1 MKNHGILAARRR
13 LGFICLLALS
23 VQALSA
29 AEEIIVRARLDR
41 ETVWAGQR
49 VRLQVDVLGR
59 NGWAQAKPAREIML
73 PGAYILPAG
82 NSRVRLQE
90 SIDGDDYSGQRYEWF
105 LYPQRHGTTRIPPF
119 DLQVSLQTWGAGG
132 GTAERSAKTPALAL
146 QVELPPGVDP
156 TLPLIV
162 SPDFS
167 TEQTWEP
174 DTRKLR
180 VGDALKR
187 IITLQASNLPAMV
200 LPPITHPEAP
210 GMGMYPSDPQV
221 EDLPDG
227 SGRRR
232 QTVTYVCQSVA
243 NPELLTHRFQWWNPE
258 TAELRL
264 VTLPGQSLTITGL
277 APTQESRHEATPSLA
292 PLWLFIPLIAAALA
306 CLIRQLHRHPLPEET
321 LRFKTLLRSARN
333 ADSLNTCH
341 ALLLWIDTLPE
352 DSGNCMTFLEK
363 HSTNQTVRIA
373 EQLLRDPQQA
383 HTPIEMR
390 QLAVDLRRA
399 RREHRKAR
407 KRRRK
412 INQHLPPLND
422 PMT

>member
-1 MKNHGILAARRR
+1 MKNPGILAARR

-29 AEEIIVRARLDR
+29 AEEIIVRARLDQ

-49 VRLQVDVLGR
+49 VGLQVDVLGR

-105 LYPQRHGTTRIPPF
+105 LYPQRHGTTQIPPL

-132 GTAERSAKTPALAL
+132 GTADRSAKTPTLAL
-146 QVELPPGVDP
+146 QVELLPGVDP

-167 TEQTWEP
+167 AEQSWKP

-187 IITLQASNLPAMV
+187 IITLRASNLPAMV
-200 LPPITHPEAP
+200 LPPIAHPEAP

-221 EDLPDG
+221 EDRPDG
-227 SGRRR
+227 SGLRR

-243 NPELLTHRFQWWNPE
+243 NPELPTHRFQWWNPE

-264 VTLPGQSLTITGL
+264 VTLKGRSLTITGL
-277 APTQESRHEATPSLA
+277 APAQNAWKEETPSLA
-292 PLWLFIPLIAAALA
+292 PLWLLIALIAAALA
-306 CLIRQLHRHPLPEET
+306 CLIRRLHRRPLHEET
-321 LRFKTLLRSARN
+321 LRFKTLLRSARHGN
-333 ADSLNTCH
+333 SPATCH
-341 ALLLWIDTLPE
+341 ALLLWIDSLPE
-352 DSGNCMTFLEK
+352 YSANCMTFLEK
-363 HSTNQTVRIA
+363 HSTNQTVQIV
-373 EQLLRDPQQA
+373 EQLLRDPEEA
-383 HTPIEMR
+383 HTPAEMR

-399 RREHRKAR
+399 RRDHRKAR

-412 INQHLPPLND
+412 IHQHLPPLNG

>member
-1 MKNHGILAARRR
+1 
-13 LGFICLLALS
+13 
-23 VQALSA
+23 
-29 AEEIIVRARLDR
+29 
-41 ETVWAGQR
+41 
-49 VRLQVDVLGR
+49 
-59 NGWAQAKPAREIML
+59 
-73 PGAYILPAG
+73 
-82 NSRVRLQE
+82 
-90 SIDGDDYSGQRYEWF
+90 DYSGQRYEWF

-119 DLQVSLQTWGAGG
+119 DLQASLQTWGAGG
-132 GTAERSAKTPALAL
+132 GTAERSAKTPALTL

-167 TEQTWEP
+167 AEQTWEP
-174 DTRKLR
+174 DTPNLR

-200 LPPITHPEAP
+200 LPPIAHPEAP

-227 SGRRR
+227 SGSRR

-243 NPELLTHRFQWWNPE
+243 SPELPTHRFQWWNPE
-258 TAELRL
+258 TAELRK
-264 VTLPGQSLTITGL
+264 VSLQGRSIAITGL
-277 APTQESRHEATPSLA
+277 APAQGSRNEATPSPA
-292 PLWLFIPLIAAALA
+292 PLWLLIALTASALA
-306 CLIRQLHRHPLPEET
+306 CLIRRLQQRPLTEET
-321 LRFKTLLRSARN
+321 LRFKTLLRSVRN

-352 DSGNCMTFLEK
+352 YSGGCLDFLEK

-373 EQLLRDPQQA
+373 EQLLRDPQEA
-383 HTPIEMR
+383 HTPAEMQ
-390 QLAVDLRRA
+390 QLAVDLCRA
-399 RREHRKAR
+399 RREHGKAR

-412 INQHLPPLND
+412 IKQHLPPLNG
-422 PMT
+422 PMA